1 MQILA
6 SFWTFV
12 AGGILQF
19 IFGPREPCPIISLLC
34 NTSAGAS
41 SALVNDPEALTWCGP
56 CCRARDCNRLPLNAL
71 PEFPERQRA
80 RGKCVTSAAQ
90 SILMIVAVSNG
101 NQLMAFRRLS
111 VALALLCGLTADIG
125 ASFAEDRAIVLAST
139 TATQDSGLLDH
150 LLPIFR
156 DKTGIDVRVIAQR
169 ADEVLN
175 EARKGD
181 ADVVL
186 MHARPQEEKFVAEGF
201 AVKRF
206 DVMYNDYVLIG
217 PKSDPAGVKGKDIA
231 TALKAIEAKGA
242 PFVTRGDRSGTH
254 AAELALWIVA
264 GIDIAAAKGAWYREA
279 KEGMGAALEAA
290 RVANAY
296 VLSDRGSWIAFK
308 ERGDL
313 DIIVEGDKRLLN
325 QYGVMLVNPE
335 KFPSVK
341 KELGQ
346 TFIDWL
352 ISPDGQAAIAGYR
365 VDGQQLFF
373 PNADK
378 SAG

>member
-1 MQILA
+1 M
-6 SFWTFV
+6 
-12 AGGILQF
+12 
-19 IFGPREPCPIISLLC
+19 
-34 NTSAGAS
+34 
-41 SALVNDPEALTWCGP
+41 
-56 CCRARDCNRLPLNAL
+56 
-71 PEFPERQRA
+71 
-80 RGKCVTSAAQ
+80 
-90 SILMIVAVSNG
+90 AV
-101 NQLMAFRRLS
+101 RLS
-111 VALALLCGLTADIG
+111 AALALLCGLFAG
-125 ASFAEDRAIVLAST
+125 VAASFAQDRAIVLAST
-139 TATQDSGLLDH
+139 TSTQESGLLDY

-156 DKTGIDVRVIAQR
+156 DKTGIDVTVIARR
-169 ADEVLN
+169 ADEVLDG
-175 EARKGD
+175 ARRGE

-186 MHARPQEEKFVAEGF
+186 MHARPQEEKFVADGF
-201 AVKRF
+201 AMKRL

-217 PKSDPAGVKGKDIA
+217 PRSDPAGVKGKDIA
-231 TALKAIEAKGA
+231 TALKAIEAKGV

-279 KEGMGAALEAA
+279 GQGMAAALEAA
-290 RVANAY
+290 RTANAY
-296 VLSDRGSWIAFK
+296 VLSDRGSWIAFR

-313 DIIVEGDKRLLN
+313 DVIVEGDKRLLN

>member
-1 MQILA
+1 M
-6 SFWTFV
+6 
-12 AGGILQF
+12 
-19 IFGPREPCPIISLLC
+19 
-34 NTSAGAS
+34 
-41 SALVNDPEALTWCGP
+41 
-56 CCRARDCNRLPLNAL
+56 
-71 PEFPERQRA
+71 
-80 RGKCVTSAAQ
+80 
-90 SILMIVAVSNG
+90 AV
-101 NQLMAFRRLS
+101 RRLL
-111 VALALLCGLTADIG
+111 ALSALLCGLAAG
-125 ASFAEDRAIVLAST
+125 VAMSSAQDRTIVLATTTST
-139 TATQDSGLLDH
+139 QESGLLDH

-156 DKTGIDVRVIAQR
+156 DKTGIDVRVIARR
-169 ADEVLN
+169 ADEVLDG
-175 EARKGD
+175 ARKGE

-186 MHARPQEEKFVAEGF
+186 IHARPQEEKFVADGF

-217 PKSDPAGVKGKDIA
+217 PKNDPAGVKGKDIA
-231 TALKAIEAKGA
+231 TALKAIEAKGT

-279 KEGMGAALEAA
+279 KQGMAAALEAA
-290 RVANAY
+290 RTANAY

-335 KFPSVK
+335 KFPNVK
-341 KELGQ
+341 RELGQ
-346 TFIDWL
+346 SFVDWL
-352 ISPDGQAAIAGYR
+352 ISSDGQAAIAGYK

-373 PNADK
+373 PNATQ
-378 SAG
+378 SGG